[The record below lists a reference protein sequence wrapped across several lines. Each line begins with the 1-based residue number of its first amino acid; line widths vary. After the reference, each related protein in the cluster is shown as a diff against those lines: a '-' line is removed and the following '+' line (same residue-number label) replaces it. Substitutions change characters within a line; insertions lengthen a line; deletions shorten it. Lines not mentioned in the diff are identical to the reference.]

1 MKTLLSKHY
10 SLEDIS
16 LTKMEGYNSSNYRVD
31 AKQGRFVLK
40 VYPVQE
46 KEDVL
51 AETAMI
57 QQLDFLP
64 KDATSNPI
72 KNTNGDLL
80 THTILDG
87 EEKILRLM
95 FFVEGQFIA
104 EAIHTD
110 KLLRSLGAFIAK
122 IDNHLIGYR
131 NIGIQARSLDW
142 DLKNIN
148 VSRQLKHHI
157 SSASDRKLVD
167 YFFLQWDQHVYPKM
181 TQLRKSIIHNDAND
195 WNVLFKDDQVS
206 GIIDFGDTAYTAIIF
221 ELAITLTYAMFGKD
235 DPIASAIPVIEG
247 YYAEFPLL
255 EEELDLL
262 YYLIAGRLCMG
273 VCTTAKEKKLQP
285 NNKYILISEAPGWEL
300 LRKWITI
307 SPIFARNQFYSAA
320 GFELDC
326 VPSEAE
332 VLTRRHKSVSPIFS
346 VSYKKPLYVEGAAF
360 QYMYDKTGN
369 TILDAYNNIPHVGH
383 QHPKVVE
390 AAQRQMAQLNIN
402 TRYLY
407 DPLQEY
413 AEKLLSKFS
422 HTLTKVYFVNSG
434 SAASDLAIRLA
445 QKHTQRQKMIVME
458 HGYHGNTRLGI
469 DISHYKY
476 TSKGGAGLSKNII
489 EAKIPDTYRGS
500 YKNNNGEAG
509 QLYAE
514 DLIKKIT
521 NNKGEVAGFITEPI
535 VGCGG
540 QIPLAKGYL
549 KLVYKAIR
557 EQGGVCISDEVQTGF
572 GRLGSHFWGYEWH
585 DVVPDIVVL
594 GKPMGNGHPIGAI
607 ITTDAIAESFDNGME
622 FFSSFGGNPVSCEIG
637 SAVLDVIKEE
647 NLQQNSLEV
656 GNYFM
661 NQLKTLQKQFA
672 CIGDVRGSGLFIG
685 IELIKDEHLSPDT
698 VLAALVKNEL
708 RNRNI
713 LVSTDGPYDSVIKSK
728 PPLCFTKEN
737 VDQVLSELQ
746 DIISK

>member
-1 MKTLLSKHY
+1 MKTLLSEHY
-10 SLEDIS
+10 NLEDIS

-31 AKQGRFVLK
+31 AKQGKFVLK

-46 KEDVL
+46 KADVL

-57 QQLDFLP
+57 QQLAFLP
-64 KDATSNPI
+64 EDAVSNPI
-72 KNTNGDLL
+72 KNVTGDLV
-80 THTILDG
+80 THALIDG

-104 EAIHTD
+104 EATHTD
-110 KLLRSLGAFIAK
+110 KVLRSLGSFIGK
-122 IDNHLIGYR
+122 IDHHLIGYK
-131 NIGIQARSLDW
+131 NIGIQARNLDW

-157 SSASDRKLVD
+157 TSTSDRKLVEH
-167 YFFLQWDQHVYPKM
+167 FFIQWDQHVYPKM

-195 WNVLFKDDQVS
+195 WNVLVKDDQVS
-206 GIIDFGDTAYTAIIF
+206 GIIDFGDTAHTAIIF

-247 YYAEFPLL
+247 YQAEFPLF

-273 VCTTAKEKKLQP
+273 VCTTANEKKLQP
-285 NNKYILISEAPGWEL
+285 DNKYILISEAPGWEL

-307 SPIFARNQFYSAA
+307 SPVFARNQFYEAA
-320 GFELDC
+320 GFELDT
-326 VPSEAE
+326 VPSEE
-332 VLTRRHKSVSPIFS
+332 EILTRRHKFISSIFS
-346 VSYKKPLYVEGAAF
+346 VSYRKPLYVEAAAF

-390 AAQRQMAQLNIN
+390 AAQRQMAQLNTN

-422 HTLTKVYFVNSG
+422 SSLTKVYFVNSG

-445 QKHTQRQKMIVME
+445 QKHTQRQKMVVME
-458 HGYHGNTRLGI
+458 HGYHGNTRLGV

-476 TSKGGAGLSKNII
+476 TSKGGTGLSENII
-489 EAKIPDTYRGS
+489 EATIPDTYRGL

-509 QLYAE
+509 QQYAG
-514 DLIKKIT
+514 DLIKKI
-521 NNKGEVAGFITEPI
+521 KQSEGEIAGFITEPI

-540 QIPLAKGYL
+540 QVPLAKDYL
-549 KLVYKAIR
+549 KLVYKSIR

-572 GRLGSHFWGYEWH
+572 GRLGSHFWGYEMY
-585 DVVPDIVVL
+585 DIVPDIVVL
-594 GKPMGNGHPIGAI
+594 GKPMGNGHPIGAV
-607 ITTDAIAESFDNGME
+607 ITSDAIADSFDNGME
-622 FFSSFGGNPVSCEIG
+622 FFSSFGGNPVSCAIG
-637 SAVLDVIKEE
+637 FAVLNVIEE
-647 NLQQNSLEV
+647 EKLQQNSLDV
-656 GNYFM
+656 GDYFI
-661 NQLKTLQKQFA
+661 NELKRIQQQLD

-685 IELIKDEHLSPDT
+685 IEFIKDENLDPDT
-698 VLAALVKNEL
+698 ALAALVKNEL

-737 VDQVLSELQ
+737 VDQVISELH